1 MELTEFWTILSANG
15 IILDI
20 EQLKL
25 IERYTKELI
34 YWNEKVNL
42 ISRKDIDNLLENHI
56 LHSLCVLKYVDIPK
70 KARCIDI
77 GTGGGLPG
85 IPIKIAR
92 PDINMLLLDSIA
104 KKIKITGMLAKHTTL
119 RGIDTICQRAEEFA
133 KDKNNFKRFDV
144 VFARGVAK
152 IKTIVIWVKEMLS
165 TDGKIVLLKGG
176 NLKDEIEDAK
186 KMFVNLSIEEILIDL
201 IGYEKFKNEEKKIIL
216 CKFSN

>member
-15 IILDI
+15 IILDV

-25 IERYTKELI
+25 IERYSKELS

-42 ISRKDIDNLLENHI
+42 ISRKDIDNILENHI

-70 KARCIDI
+70 KAQCIDI

-92 PDINMLLLDSIA
+92 PDVKMLLLDSIA
-104 KKIKITGMLAKHTTL
+104 KKIKITAMLAQHTTL
-119 RGIDTICQRAEEFA
+119 RGIEAVCKRAEEFA
-133 KDKNNFKRFDV
+133 KEKNNFKRFDV

-152 IKTIVIWVKEMLS
+152 IKTIVIWVKQMMKS
-165 TDGKIVLLKGG
+165 DGKIVLLKGG
-176 NLKDEIEDAK
+176 DLRDEIEDAK
-186 KMFVNLSIEEILIDL
+186 KLFKNLELEEILIDMV
-201 IGYEKFKNEEKKIIL
+201 GYEKFKKEEKKIIL
-216 CKFSN
+216 CKFSD

>member
-15 IILDI
+15 IILDV

-25 IERYTKELI
+25 IERYSKELS

-42 ISRKDIDNLLENHI
+42 ISRKDIDNILENHI

-70 KARCIDI
+70 KAKCIDI

-92 PDINMLLLDSIA
+92 PDVKMLLLDSIA
-104 KKIKITGMLAKHTTL
+104 KKIKITAMFAQHTTL
-119 RGIDTICQRAEEFA
+119 RGIEAVCKRAEEFA
-133 KDKNNFKRFDV
+133 KEKNNFKRFDV

-152 IKTIVIWVKEMLS
+152 IKTIVIWIKQMMKS
-165 TDGKIVLLKGG
+165 DGKIVLLKGG

-186 KMFVNLSIEEILIDL
+186 KLFKNLELEEILIDMV
-201 IGYEKFKNEEKKIIL
+201 GYEKFKKEEKKIIL
-216 CKFSN
+216 CKFSD

>member
-15 IILDI
+15 IILDV

-25 IERYTKELI
+25 IERYSKELS

-42 ISRKDIDNLLENHI
+42 ISRKDIDNFLENHI

-70 KARCIDI
+70 KAQCIDI

-92 PDINMLLLDSIA
+92 PDVKMLLLDSIA
-104 KKIKITGMLAKHTTL
+104 KKIKITAMLAKHTSL
-119 RGIDTICQRAEEFA
+119 RGIEAVCKRAEEFA
-133 KDKNNFKRFDV
+133 KEKNNYKRFDV
-144 VFARGVAK
+144 VFARSVAK
-152 IKTIVIWVKEMLS
+152 IKTVVIWVKEMLK
-165 TDGKIVLLKGG
+165 TDGKIVFLKGG

-186 KMFVNLSIEEILIDL
+186 KLYENLELDEILIDL
-201 IGYEKFKNEEKKIIL
+201 IGYEKFKKEEKKIII